1 MKILQKSLNLALL
14 GAFSIAALSCAQGR
28 VDPFDANSGLT
39 RSEVEDALIRK
50 KDKKTES
57 EKAGKKSSL
66 KNITPKISSLVMA
79 PPPPVLGGDKIIS
92 FSVSDQIPLKDIL
105 IELGRV
111 ANIDV
116 DIDSSVSGSIIIN
129 AKDRPLKE
137 VIDRIATLGDLRYS
151 YKNGVLFFEKDW
163 PYMKNYYV
171 DYLIAGKLWG
181 EVETNIKA
189 VLEANDNFSNNSA
202 DNAEADPATANKIN
216 LAPFSSNKSAGII
229 SVFANDKQQLAV
241 AKYLKDVEKYASAQ
255 VLIEA
260 KVVEVTLSKDFA
272 SGINWGWTDN
282 NNGAASGGWKIFE
295 NSIAP
300 ITTVDSFG
308 IGSQTTPY
316 VGAVFGLNSSLTATV
331 KALEQ
336 FGTAKAISS
345 PRITTMNNQN
355 ATLNFSENLI
365 YFTISTSA
373 STVAGLN
380 NPTTVA
386 AVTATK
392 NEVPIGVQLSITPS
406 INVATNEV
414 TLDVQP
420 TLSVNSGRTVADPS
434 VNPLTGQSLGNKI
447 PIIKT
452 RTLKTLA
459 KIQSGNILVI
469 GGLMSDTTTDNEIG
483 IPFFARIPV
492 LGYLFKSSSKSTQ
505 VVETVIFIKATIV
518 DSSGHA
524 SKEDRDLQENF
535 DVNKRKFF

>member
-1 MKILQKSLNLALL
+1 LL
-14 GAFSIAALSCAQGR
+14 GALSIAALSCAQGR
-28 VDPFDANSGLT
+28 VDPFDVNSGLT
-39 RSEVEDALIRK
+39 RLEIEEVMIKRR
-50 KDKKTES
+50 DKKTENA
-57 EKAGKKSSL
+57 EKKSAPTAVNKSVA
-66 KNITPKISSLVMA
+66 PKISSLVMA

-92 FSVSDQIPLKDIL
+92 FSVSDQVSLKDIL

-111 ANIDV
+111 ANIDI

-137 VIDRIATLGDLRYS
+137 IIDRIATLGNLRYS
-151 YKNGVLFFEKDW
+151 YKNGVLFFTKDS
-163 PYMKNYYV
+163 PYLKSYYV

-181 EVETNIKA
+181 EVEANIKA
-189 VLEANDNFSNNSA
+189 VLEANDASPKSTENEEKDETQSKPTTN
-202 DNAEADPATANKIN
+202 
-216 LAPFSSNKSAGII
+216 FSSNKSAGII
-229 SVFANDKQQLAV
+229 SVFASDKQHLAV

-272 SGINWGWTDN
+272 AGIDWGWADSE
-282 NNGAASGGWKIFE
+282 NGVLTKGVFGVG
-295 NSIAP
+295 N
-300 ITTVDSFG
+300 TT
-308 IGSQTTPY
+308 QPY
-316 VGAVFGLNSSLTATV
+316 VSAVFGAKSSITASV

-355 ATLNFSENLI
+355 ANLNFSENLI
-365 YFTISTSA
+365 YFTIATSA

-386 AVTATK
+386 SVTATK
-392 NEVPIGVQLSITPS
+392 NEIPIGVQLSITPS
-406 INVATNEV
+406 INVATSEV

-420 TLSVNSGRTVADPS
+420 TLSVNSGRLVIDPS
-434 VNPLTGQSLGNKI
+434 INPTTGLSLGNKI
-447 PIIKT
+447 PIVKT

-459 KIQSGNILVI
+459 KIQSGNVLVI
-469 GGLMSDTTTDNEIG
+469 GGLMSDTTADSESG
-483 IPFFARIPV
+483 IPLFSRIPI
-492 LGYLFKSSSKSTQ
+492 LGYLFKNSSKSSQ

-518 DSSGHA
+518 DSSGHVP
-524 SKEDRDLQENF
+524 KEDRELQEKF